1 MILKEG
7 TIELIGMRNP
17 FSTEEAEQ
25 PLQILLNT
33 VLTKAFDLND
43 ADRRIADVLLE
54 YLDELDQDPD
64 VLSAWQ
70 RPSFYEWLIPRFE
83 LQESD
88 SFDSSKELFA
98 ALFRSNKEIPHA
110 AVDISNFTPVS
121 GEKIHVPPVRI
132 PVIPFAYRF
141 SRGQKT
147 ADEVTVVSWIPS
159 LAQAVKQPHWLVL
172 NRFFGARKVHCV
184 WCDPAQIRCFLA
196 RHADRV
202 MITPR
207 LPESEVALNREYVNG
222 VGRPWINL
230 ADFALP
236 EELLK
241 SLTATLFKAVPV
253 YWSDWMATLAV
264 NDRLSAD
271 DHNYLSQLYHNRIT
285 FAEVD
290 AEPHHVEKW
299 LTHAA
304 SSKINIPG
312 LADRLRPASDNSSIH
327 IKKVQQ
333 VDLEKLNRQIAQGKI
348 STEDVVH
355 LILTRGIDLDVS
367 DIKLRSEDQ
376 KGLFVHYKTNGYWI
390 KPLTLQWEA
399 ANLIISVLKDKAGL
413 RTERIDIPQDGQFQI
428 GHNHKT
434 YLFRIHTSYHVSGEQ
449 VILRMK
455 RDASTIRSLVSIGMP
470 ERYVEKLHQILQ
482 GRAGLIVFSG
492 PTGCGKSTTIYSILN
507 EFDPLQYNIQTAEA
521 PIEVVMPHVNQV
533 EIADFGRNTFLN
545 WVRGIVREAPD
556 ILMMG
561 EIRDLETADA
571 LLRVVNTGHRVITTL
586 HANSAAMVPIR
597 FLQLG
602 VQPFLIA
609 STLRMAL
616 SQCLVKMVCPH
627 CDEEVPIPGRD
638 KLKKM
643 KINSEWLDGAKYF
656 KVGRGCSHCNGTGFE
671 GRKALYEA
679 LIVDDEVAQAL
690 YSHPTP
696 EKLRALMLEK
706 GEVTLLEK
714 AVREAA
720 HGVISLEEAT
730 QLALELSE

>member
-1 MILKEG
+1 MLVLKGVHNGCRLDE
-7 TIELIGMRNP
+7 T
-17 FSTEEAEQ
+17 EQ

-33 VLTKAFDLND
+33 VLAEPFFPNNGSRDTTDL
-43 ADRRIADVLLE
+43 LLE
-54 YLDELDQDPD
+54 YMDELEQESDL
-64 VLSAWQ
+64 LSAWQ
-70 RPSFYEWLIPRFE
+70 RLSFYEWLIPHLRE
-83 LQESD
+83 PVP
-88 SFDSSKELFA
+88 ELFQTA
-98 ALFRSNKEIPHA
+98 KDLFVALFRSNKTVPHA
-110 AVDISNFTPVS
+110 AVDISNFTPIS
-121 GEKIHVPPVRI
+121 GEKIHLPPVRI
-132 PVIPFAYRF
+132 PLIPLAYRF
-141 SRGQKT
+141 SHGQKT
-147 ADEVTVVSWIPS
+147 ADEVTVVSWIPT
-159 LAQAVKQPHWLVL
+159 LAEAIKQPYWSVL
-172 NRFFGARKVHCV
+172 NRFFGAKKIHCI
-184 WCDPAQIRCFLA
+184 WCDPEPIRSFLA
-196 RHADRV
+196 RNADRI

-207 LPESEVALNREYVNG
+207 LPESEVALHKEYLNG
-222 VGRPWINL
+222 IGRPWIDL
-230 ADFALP
+230 IDFALP

-241 SLTATLFKAVPV
+241 RLTATLFSAIPV
-253 YWSDWMATLAV
+253 YWSDSMATLAV
-264 NDRLSAD
+264 TERLSPD
-271 DHNYLSQLYHNRIT
+271 DHNYLSQLYQHRIT

-290 AEPHHVEKW
+290 AESRHVEKW
-299 LTHAA
+299 LAHAA
-304 SSKINIPG
+304 NSKINIPG
-312 LADRLRPASDNSSIH
+312 LADRLKPAGDTSSIH
-327 IKKVQQ
+327 VKKVQQ
-333 VDLEKLNRQIAQGKI
+333 VDLEKLNRQIAQGNI

-367 DIKLRSEDQ
+367 DIKLRSEEQ

-390 KPLTLQWEA
+390 KPLRLHSEA
-399 ANLIISVLKDKAGL
+399 ANLIIAVLKDKAGL

-428 GHNHKT
+428 GHNRKT

-455 RDASTIRSLVSIGMP
+455 RDASAIRSLVSLGMP
-470 ERYVEKLHQILQ
+470 ERYVEKIHQILH
-482 GRAGLIVFSG
+482 GRSGLIVFSG

-507 EFDPLQYNIQTAEA
+507 EFDPLQHNIQTAES

-533 EIADFGRNTFLN
+533 EISDFGRNTFLN

-627 CDEEVPIPGRD
+627 CDEEVPIPGREN
-638 KLKKM
+638 LKKM
-643 KINSEWLDGAKYF
+643 RINPAWLEGAEFF

-679 LIVDDEVAQAL
+679 LIVDEEIAHELHGQ
-690 YSHPTP
+690 PTP
-696 EKLRALMLEK
+696 EKLRRLMIEK
-706 GEVTLLEK
+706 GETTLLEK

>member
-1 MILKEG
+1 MLVIK
-7 TIELIGMRNP
+7 GMRDPCNLDLR
-17 FSTEEAEQ
+17 EQ
-25 PLQILLNT
+25 PLQTLLNT
-33 VLTKAFDLND
+33 VLMRPFS
-43 ADRRIADVLLE
+43 LE
-54 YLDELDQDPD
+54 NGTLKISDILPLYLDDLDRESDL
-64 VLSAWQ
+64 LSAWQ
-70 RPSFYEWLIPRFE
+70 QPSFYEWVVPRF
-83 LQESD
+83 QEREPEFFQTGTD
-88 SFDSSKELFA
+88 LFA
-98 ALFRSNKEIPHA
+98 ALFRSNKEVLHA
-110 AVDISNFTPVS
+110 AVDISNFTPAS
-121 GEKIHVPPVRI
+121 GEKLHLPPVRI
-132 PVIPFAYRF
+132 PLIPLAYKF

-147 ADEVTVVSWIPS
+147 ADEVTIVSWVPG
-159 LAQAVKQPHWLVL
+159 LAQAIKQPHWSVL
-172 NRFFGARKVHCV
+172 NRFFGVRKVHCV
-184 WCDPAQIRCFLA
+184 WCDPEPIRSFLA
-196 RHADRV
+196 RNADRI

-207 LPESEVALNREYVNG
+207 LPETEVALHKEYING
-222 VGRPWINL
+222 VGKPWIDL
-230 ADFALP
+230 IDFALP

-241 SLTATLFKAVPV
+241 CLTATLFNAVPV

-264 NDRLSAD
+264 SDRLSAD
-271 DHNYLSQLYHNRIT
+271 DHNYLSQLYQHRLT

-290 AEPHHVEKW
+290 AEPRQIEKW
-299 LTHAA
+299 LAHAA

-312 LADRLRPASDNSSIH
+312 LADRLKPTGDTSSIH

-333 VDLEKLNRQIAQGKI
+333 VDLEKLNRQIAQGRI

-355 LILTRGIDLDVS
+355 LILTRGIELDVS

-376 KGLFVHYKTNGYWI
+376 NGLFVHYKTNGYWM
-390 KPLTLQWEA
+390 KPLRLQSES

-428 GHNHKT
+428 GHNRKT

-455 RDASTIRSLVSIGMP
+455 RDVNSIRSLVSLGMP
-470 ERYVEKLHQILQ
+470 ERYVEKIHQILH
-482 GRAGLIVFSG
+482 GRSGLIVFSG

-507 EFDPLQYNIQTAEA
+507 EFDPLQHNIQTAES
-521 PIEVVMPHVNQV
+521 PIEVVIPHVNQV
-533 EIADFGRNTFLN
+533 EISDFGRNTFLN

-597 FLQLG
+597 FFQLG

-627 CDEEVPIPGRD
+627 CDEEVPIPGSD
-638 KLKKM
+638 KLKTM
-643 KINSEWLDGAKYF
+643 RINPAWLDGAEFF
-656 KVGRGCSHCNGTGFE
+656 KVGRGCGHCNGTGFE

-679 LIVDDEVAQAL
+679 LIVDEELARELHCQ
-690 YSHPTP
+690 PTP
-696 EKLRALMLEK
+696 EKLRRLMIEK
-706 GEVTLLEK
+706 GETSLLEK

-730 QLALELSE
+730 QLALELSD

>member
-1 MILKEG
+1 MLMLK
-7 TIELIGMRNP
+7 GMRD
-17 FSTEEAEQ
+17 SCSLDQTEQ
-25 PLQILLNT
+25 PLQTLLNA
-33 VLTKAFDLND
+33 VLVKPFGLDSGSCDLT
-43 ADRRIADVLLE
+43 DVLLE
-54 YLDELDQDPD
+54 YIDELDQESDL
-64 VLSAWQ
+64 LSAWQ
-70 RPSFYEWLIPRFE
+70 RLSFYEWLMPRFQE
-83 LQESD
+83 QESGLVETPKD
-88 SFDSSKELFA
+88 LFA
-98 ALFRSNKEIPHA
+98 ALFRSNKEVSHV
-110 AVDISNFTPVS
+110 AVDIGNFSPRS
-121 GEKIHVPPVRI
+121 GERIHLPPVRI
-132 PVIPFAYRF
+132 PLVPLAYRY
-141 SRGQKT
+141 SHGHKT
-147 ADEVTVVSWIPS
+147 ADEVTVVSWIPG
-159 LAQAVKQPHWLVL
+159 LAQAVKRPYWSIL
-172 NRFFGARKVHCV
+172 NHFFGARKIHCV
-184 WCDPAQIRCFLA
+184 WCDPEPIRSFLS
-196 RHADRV
+196 RNADRI

-207 LPESEVALNREYVNG
+207 LPESEVALHKEYING
-222 VGRPWINL
+222 IGRPWIDLN
-230 ADFALP
+230 DFALP

-241 SLTATLFKAVPV
+241 RLTATLFSAVPV

-264 NDRLSAD
+264 SERLSPD
-271 DHNYLSQLYHNRIT
+271 DHNYLSQLYQRRVV

-290 AEPHHVEKW
+290 AESRLVEKW
-299 LTHAA
+299 LASAA
-304 SSKINIPG
+304 NSKINIPG
-312 LADRLRPASDNSSIH
+312 LADRLKPTGNTSSIH
-327 IKKVQQ
+327 VKKVQQ
-333 VDLEKLNRQIAQGKI
+333 VDLEKLNRQIAQGNI
-348 STEDVVH
+348 STEDIVH

-376 KGLFVHYKTNGYWI
+376 IGLFVHYKTNGYWI
-390 KPLTLQWEA
+390 KPLKLQAEA

-428 GHNHKT
+428 GHNHRT

-455 RDASTIRSLVSIGMP
+455 RDANSIRSLVSLGMP
-470 ERYVEKLHQILQ
+470 ERYLEKIHQILH
-482 GRAGLIVFSG
+482 GRSGLIVFSG

-507 EFDPLQYNIQTAEA
+507 EFDPLQHNIQTAES

-533 EIADFGRNTFLN
+533 EISDFGRNTFLN

-627 CDEEVPIPGRD
+627 CDEEVPVPSRE

-643 KINSEWLDGAKYF
+643 RINPAWLEDAKFF

-679 LIVDDEVAQAL
+679 LIVDEDIAHEL
-690 YSHPTP
+690 HGHPTP
-696 EKLRALMLEK
+696 ENLRRLMIEK
-706 GEVTLLEK
+706 GESTLLEK

>member
-1 MILKEG
+1 MFVLKG
-7 TIELIGMRNP
+7 KRDPCGLD
-17 FSTEEAEQ
+17 EAEQ
-25 PLQILLNT
+25 PLQILLNA
-33 VLTKAFDLND
+33 VLIRPFSLTDVNRD
-43 ADRRIADVLLE
+43 PTDVLLE
-54 YLDELDQDPD
+54 YLDELEQDSD
-64 VLSAWQ
+64 LLSAWQ
-70 RPSFYEWLIPRFE
+70 RTSFYEWVIPRFPE
-83 LQESD
+83 QESARFATA
-88 SFDSSKELFA
+88 SELFS
-98 ALFRSNKEIPHA
+98 ALFRSNKEVSHV
-110 AVDISNFTPVS
+110 AVDISNFTPLS
-121 GEKIHVPPVRI
+121 GEKIHLPPVRI
-132 PVIPFAYRF
+132 PLIPLNYRF

-147 ADEVTVVSWIPS
+147 ADEVTVVSWIPG
-159 LAQAVKQPHWLVL
+159 LAQAVKQPHWSVL
-172 NRFFGARKVHCV
+172 NRFFGAKKIHCV
-184 WCDPAQIRCFLA
+184 WCDPEPIRLFLA
-196 RHADRV
+196 RNADRI

-207 LPESEVALNREYVNG
+207 LPESEVALHKEYLNG
-222 VGRPWINL
+222 IGRPWIDLN
-230 ADFALP
+230 DFALP

-241 SLTATLFKAVPV
+241 RLTATLFNAIPV

-264 NDRLSAD
+264 SDRLSAD
-271 DHNYLSQLYHNRIT
+271 DHNYLSQLYQHRVT

-290 AEPHHVEKW
+290 AESRHLEKW
-299 LTHAA
+299 LAHAA

-312 LADRLRPASDNSSIH
+312 LADRLKSTGDSSSIH
-327 IKKVQQ
+327 VKKVKQ
-333 VDLEKLNRQIAQGKI
+333 VDLEKLNRQIAQGNI

-376 KGLFVHYKTNGYWI
+376 SGLFVHYKTNGYWI
-390 KPLTLQWEA
+390 KPLRLQAEA

-428 GHNHKT
+428 GHNHRT

-455 RDASTIRSLVSIGMP
+455 RDANSIRSLVSLGMP
-470 ERYVEKLHQILQ
+470 ERYVEKIHQILH

-507 EFDPLQYNIQTAEA
+507 EFDPLQHNIQTAES
-521 PIEVVMPHVNQV
+521 PIEVVIPHVNQV
-533 EIADFGRNTFLN
+533 EISDFGRNTFLN

-627 CDEEVPIPGRD
+627 CDEEVPIPSRE

-643 KINSEWLDGAKYF
+643 RINLAWLEGAEFF

-679 LIVDDEVAQAL
+679 LMVDEEIAHELHGQ
-690 YSHPTP
+690 PTP
-696 EKLRALMLEK
+696 EKLRHLMIEK
-706 GEVTLLEK
+706 GETTLLEK

>member
-1 MILKEG
+1 MAIKSERDPCGLD
-7 TIELIGMRNP
+7 
-17 FSTEEAEQ
+17 EAEQ
-25 PLQILLNT
+25 PLQILLNA
-33 VLTKAFDLND
+33 VLIRPFSRTD
-43 ADRRIADVLLE
+43 ANRDPTDVLLE
-54 YLDELDQDPD
+54 YLDELDQDSD
-64 VLSAWQ
+64 LLSAWQ
-70 RPSFYEWLIPRFE
+70 RTSFYEWIIPRSQE
-83 LQESD
+83 QESAR
-88 SFDSSKELFA
+88 FATAKELFS
-98 ALFRSNKEIPHA
+98 ALFRSNKEISHA
-110 AVDISNFTPVS
+110 AVDISNFTPFS
-121 GEKIHVPPVRI
+121 GEKIHLPPVRI
-132 PVIPFAYRF
+132 PLIPLAYRF

-147 ADEVTVVSWIPS
+147 ADEVTVVSWIPG
-159 LAQAVKQPHWLVL
+159 LAQAVKQPHWSVL
-172 NRFFGARKVHCV
+172 NRFFGARKIHCV
-184 WCDPAQIRCFLA
+184 WCDPELIRLFLA
-196 RHADRV
+196 RNADRM

-207 LPESEVALNREYVNG
+207 LPESEVALHKEYLNG
-222 VGRPWINL
+222 IGRPWIDLN
-230 ADFALP
+230 DFALP

-241 SLTATLFKAVPV
+241 RLTATLFKAIPV

-264 NDRLSAD
+264 SDRLSAD
-271 DHNYLSQLYHNRIT
+271 DHNYLSQLYQHRVT

-290 AEPHHVEKW
+290 AESRHLEKW
-299 LTHAA
+299 LAHAA

-312 LADRLRPASDNSSIH
+312 LADRLKPAGDSSSIH
-327 IKKVQQ
+327 VKKVKQ
-333 VDLEKLNRQIAQGKI
+333 VDLEKLNRQIAQGNI

-376 KGLFVHYKTNGYWI
+376 NGLFVHYKTNGYWI
-390 KPLTLQWEA
+390 KPLRLQAEA

-455 RDASTIRSLVSIGMP
+455 RDANSIRSLVSLGMP
-470 ERYVEKLHQILQ
+470 ERYVEKIHQILH

-507 EFDPLQYNIQTAEA
+507 EFDPLQHNIQTAES
-521 PIEVVMPHVNQV
+521 PIEVVIPHVNQV
-533 EIADFGRNTFLN
+533 EISDFGRNTFLN

-627 CDEEVPIPGRD
+627 CDEEVPIPSRE

-643 KINSEWLDGAKYF
+643 KINPAWLEGAEFF

-679 LIVDDEVAQAL
+679 LMVDEEIAHELHGQ
-690 YSHPTP
+690 PTP
-696 EKLRALMLEK
+696 EKLRRLMIEK
-706 GEVTLLEK
+706 GETTLLEK

>member
-1 MILKEG
+1 MFVLKGERDSHG
-7 TIELIGMRNP
+7 LD
-17 FSTEEAEQ
+17 EAEQ
-25 PLQILLNT
+25 PLQILLNA
-33 VLTKAFDLND
+33 VLIRPFSLTDANRDLTD
-43 ADRRIADVLLE
+43 LLLE
-54 YLDELDQDPD
+54 YLDELYQDSD
-64 VLSAWQ
+64 LLSAWQ
-70 RPSFYEWLIPRFE
+70 RTSFYEWIIPRFQE
-83 LQESD
+83 QESTGY
-88 SFDSSKELFA
+88 KTARELFS
-98 ALFRSNKEIPHA
+98 ALFRSNKEVSHA
-110 AVDISNFTPVS
+110 AVDISNFTPLS
-121 GEKIHVPPVRI
+121 GAKIYLPPVRI
-132 PVIPFAYRF
+132 PLIPLTYRF

-147 ADEVTVVSWIPS
+147 ADEVTVVSWIPG
-159 LAQAVKQPHWLVL
+159 LAQAIRQPHWSVL
-172 NRFFGARKVHCV
+172 NRFFGARKIHCV
-184 WCDPAQIRCFLA
+184 WCDPEPIRLFLA
-196 RHADRV
+196 RNADRI

-207 LPESEVALNREYVNG
+207 LPESEVALHKEYLNG
-222 VGRPWINL
+222 IGRPWIDLN
-230 ADFALP
+230 DFSLP

-241 SLTATLFKAVPV
+241 RLTATLFNAIPV

-264 NDRLSAD
+264 TDRLSAD
-271 DHNYLSQLYHNRIT
+271 DHNYLSQLYQHRVT

-290 AEPHHVEKW
+290 AESRHLEKW
-299 LTHAA
+299 LAHAA
-304 SSKINIPG
+304 NSKINIPG
-312 LADRLRPASDNSSIH
+312 LADRLKPTGDSSSIH
-327 IKKVQQ
+327 VKKVKQ
-333 VDLEKLNRQIAQGKI
+333 VDLEKLNRQIAQGNI

-376 KGLFVHYKTNGYWI
+376 SGLFVHYKTNGYWI
-390 KPLTLQWEA
+390 KPLRLQAEA

-428 GHNHKT
+428 GHNHRT

-455 RDASTIRSLVSIGMP
+455 RDANSIRSLVSLGMP
-470 ERYVEKLHQILQ
+470 ERYVEKIHQILH

-507 EFDPLQYNIQTAEA
+507 EFDPLEHNIQTAES
-521 PIEVVMPHVNQV
+521 PIEVVIPHVNQV
-533 EIADFGRNTFLN
+533 EISDFGRNTFLN

-571 LLRVVNTGHRVITTL
+571 LLRVVNTEHRVITTL

-627 CDEEVPIPGRD
+627 CDEEVPIPSRE

-643 KINSEWLDGAKYF
+643 RINPAWLEGAEF
-656 KVGRGCSHCNGTGFE
+656 FRVGRGCSHCNGTGFE

-679 LIVDDEVAQAL
+679 LMVDEEIAHELHGQ
-690 YSHPTP
+690 PTP
-696 EKLRALMLEK
+696 EKLRHLMIEK
-706 GEVTLLEK
+706 GETTLLEK

>member
-1 MILKEG
+1 MLVLKSKRDPCILDE
-7 TIELIGMRNP
+7 T
-17 FSTEEAEQ
+17 EQ

-33 VLTKAFDLND
+33 VLTKAIGLKEGNRDTT
-43 ADRRIADVLLE
+43 DVLLE
-54 YLDELDQDPD
+54 YIDELDQDSD
-64 VLSAWQ
+64 LFSAWQ
-70 RPSFYEWLIPRFE
+70 RPSFYEWLIPRF
-83 LQESD
+83 QEQVSEFYKTATD
-88 SFDSSKELFA
+88 LFA
-98 ALFRSNKEIPHA
+98 AIFSSNKEVSHVAI
-110 AVDISNFTPVS
+110 DISNFTPMFGKKV
-121 GEKIHVPPVRI
+121 HLPPVRI
-132 PVIPFAYRF
+132 PLIPLTYRF

-147 ADEVTVVSWIPS
+147 ADEVTVVSWIPE
-159 LAQAVKQPHWLVL
+159 LAQAVKQPHWSVL

-184 WCDPAQIRCFLA
+184 WCDPEPIRLFLA
-196 RHADRV
+196 RNADRI

-207 LPESEVALNREYVNG
+207 LPESEVALHKEYING
-222 VGRPWINL
+222 IGRPWIDL
-230 ADFALP
+230 IDFALP
-236 EELLK
+236 EDLLK
-241 SLTATLFKAVPV
+241 RLTATLFKAVPV
-253 YWSDWMATLAV
+253 YWSDWMATLAMS
-264 NDRLSAD
+264 DRLTAD
-271 DHNYLSQLYHNRIT
+271 DHNYLSQVYQHRVT

-290 AEPHHVEKW
+290 AEALYVEKW
-299 LTHAA
+299 LAYAA

-312 LADRLRPASDNSSIH
+312 LADRLKPAGDTSSIH
-327 IKKVQQ
+327 VKKVQQ
-333 VDLEKLNRQIAQGKI
+333 VDLDRLNRQIALGNI

-376 KGLFVHYKTNGYWI
+376 NGLFVHYKTNGYWI
-390 KPLTLQWEA
+390 KPLRLQSEA
-399 ANLIISVLKDKAGL
+399 ANLIIAVLKDKAGL

-455 RDASTIRSLVSIGMP
+455 RDANSIRSLVSLGMP
-470 ERYVEKLHQILQ
+470 ERYVEKIHQILHS
-482 GRAGLIVFSG
+482 RSGLIVFSG

-507 EFDPLQYNIQTAEA
+507 EFDPLQHNIQTAES
-521 PIEVVMPHVNQV
+521 PIEVVIPHVNQV
-533 EIADFGRNTFLN
+533 EISDFGRNTFLN

-597 FLQLG
+597 FFQLG

-627 CDEEVPIPGRD
+627 CAEEVPIPGRE
-638 KLKKM
+638 KLKKRR
-643 KINSEWLDGAKYF
+643 IDPAWLEGAEFF

-679 LIVDDEVAQAL
+679 LVVDEEIAHVLHGQ
-690 YSHPTP
+690 PTP
-696 EKLRALMLEK
+696 EKLRRLMIER
-706 GEVTLLEK
+706 GEPTLLEK
-714 AVREAA
+714 AVREAV

-730 QLALELSE
+730 QLALELAE

>member
-1 MILKEG
+1 MLVLKRKRDLCSQDG
-7 TIELIGMRNP
+7 TEL
-17 FSTEEAEQ
+17 S
-25 PLQILLNT
+25 LQT
-33 VLTKAFDLND
+33 
-43 ADRRIADVLLE
+43 LLE
-54 YLDELDQDPD
+54 AVLIKSFSPNDIDGEITEFLLDYRDELNQNSDL
-64 VLSAWQ
+64 LSAWQ
-70 RPSFYEWLIPRFE
+70 RPSFYEWVLAR
-83 LQESD
+83 LQAEEAK
-88 SFDSSKELFA
+88 SFATTTDLFT
-98 ALFRSNKEIPHA
+98 ALFRSNKEVSHA
-110 AVDISNFTPVS
+110 AIDIGNFTPMS
-121 GEKIHVPPVRI
+121 GERIHLPPVRI
-132 PVIPFAYRF
+132 PLIPLAYKY

-147 ADEVTVVSWIPS
+147 ADEVTVVSWIPG
-159 LAQAVKQPHWLVL
+159 LAQAIRQPHWSLL
-172 NRFFGARKVHCV
+172 NRFYGARKIHCV
-184 WCDPAQIRCFLA
+184 WCDPEPIRSFLV
-196 RHADRV
+196 RNADRI

-207 LPESEVALNREYVNG
+207 LSESEVALHKEYLNG
-222 VGRPWINL
+222 IGRPWINL
-230 ADFALP
+230 IDFALP

-241 SLTATLFKAVPV
+241 RLTATFFSAVPV
-253 YWSDWMATLAV
+253 YWSEWMVTLAV
-264 NDRLSAD
+264 SERLSAD
-271 DHNYLSQLYHNRIT
+271 DHNYLSQLYKNRVT

-290 AEPHHVEKW
+290 AESRQVEKW
-299 LTHAA
+299 LAYAA

-312 LADRLRPASDNSSIH
+312 LADRLKPAGDTSSIH
-327 IKKVQQ
+327 VKRVQQ
-333 VDLEKLNRQIAQGKI
+333 VDLEKLNRQIAQGNI

-367 DIKLRSEDQ
+367 DIKLRSEEQ
-376 KGLFVHYKTNGYWI
+376 NGLFVHYKTNGYWI
-390 KPLTLQWEA
+390 RPLRLQSEA

-428 GHNHKT
+428 GHNQRI

-455 RDASTIRSLVSIGMP
+455 RDASSIRSLVSLGMP
-470 ERYVEKLHQILQ
+470 ERYVERTHQILH
-482 GRAGLIVFSG
+482 GRSGLIVFSG

-507 EFDPLQYNIQTAEA
+507 EFDPLQHNIQTAES
-521 PIEVVMPHVNQV
+521 PIEVVIPHVNQV
-533 EIADFGRNTFLN
+533 EISDFGRNTFLN

-571 LLRVVNTGHRVITTL
+571 LLRVVNTGHRVVTTL

-627 CDEEVPIPGRD
+627 CDEEVPVPSRE

-643 KINSEWLDGAKYF
+643 RIDPAWLEGAEFF
-656 KVGRGCSHCNGTGFE
+656 KVGRGCNHCNGTGFE

-679 LIVDDEVAQAL
+679 LIVDEEIAHQL
-690 YSHPTP
+690 YGQPTP
-696 EKLRALMLEK
+696 EKLRRLMNEK
-706 GEVTLLEK
+706 GEPSLLEK

>member
-1 MILKEG
+1 MFVLKDKGDPCRLDG
-7 TIELIGMRNP
+7 T
-17 FSTEEAEQ
+17 EQ
-25 PLQILLNT
+25 PLQVLLNT
-33 VLTKAFDLND
+33 LLLRPFSLMD
-43 ADRRIADVLLE
+43 ANRGVTDVLLE
-54 YLDELDQDPD
+54 YLDEVDQESDL
-64 VLSAWQ
+64 LSAWQ
-70 RPSFYEWLIPRFE
+70 RTSFYEWVIPR
-83 LQESD
+83 LQEQESERFETVRD
-88 SFDSSKELFA
+88 LFA
-98 ALFRSNKEIPHA
+98 ALFRSNKEVSHA
-110 AVDISNFTPVS
+110 AVDISNYTPLS
-121 GEKIHVPPVRI
+121 GEKIHLPPVRVPLI
-132 PVIPFAYRF
+132 PLTYRF

-147 ADEVTVVSWIPS
+147 ADEVTVVSWIPGF
-159 LAQAVKQPHWLVL
+159 AQAVKQPVWSIL
-172 NRFFGARKVHCV
+172 NRFFGARKIHCV
-184 WCDPAQIRCFLA
+184 WCDPESIRQFLA
-196 RHADRV
+196 RNVDRI
-202 MITPR
+202 MIIPR
-207 LPESEVALNREYVNG
+207 LPESEVALHKEYING
-222 VGRPWINL
+222 TGRPWIDLN
-230 ADFALP
+230 DFALP

-241 SLTATLFKAVPV
+241 RLTATLFNAVPV

-264 NDRLSAD
+264 SNRLSAD
-271 DHNYLSQLYHNRIT
+271 DHNYLSQLYQHRVT

-290 AEPHHVEKW
+290 AESRQVEKW
-299 LTHAA
+299 LAHSA

-312 LADRLRPASDNSSIH
+312 LADRLKPAGDSSSIH
-327 IKKVQQ
+327 VKKVKQ
-333 VDLEKLNRQIAQGKI
+333 VDLEKLNRQIAQGNI

-376 KGLFVHYKTNGYWI
+376 TGLFVHYKTSGYWI
-390 KPLTLQWEA
+390 KPLRLQSEA
-399 ANLIISVLKDKAGL
+399 ASLIISVLKDKAGL

-455 RDASTIRSLVSIGMP
+455 RDANSIRSLVSLGMP
-470 ERYVEKLHQILQ
+470 ERYVEKIHQILH

-507 EFDPLQYNIQTAEA
+507 EFDPLQHNIQTAES
-521 PIEVVMPHVNQV
+521 PIEVVIPHVNQV
-533 EIADFGRNTFLN
+533 EISDFGRNTFLN

-586 HANSAAMVPIR
+586 HANSAATVPIR

-627 CDEEVPIPGRD
+627 CDEEVPIPGRE

-643 KINSEWLDGAKYF
+643 RINPAWLDGAEFF

-679 LIVDDEVAQAL
+679 LVVDEEIARELHGQ
-690 YSHPTP
+690 PTP
-696 EKLRALMLEK
+696 EKLRRLMTEK
-706 GEVTLLEK
+706 GEMTLLEK
-714 AVREAA
+714 AVREAV

>member
-1 MILKEG
+1 MLVLK
-7 TIELIGMRNP
+7 GMRDP
-17 FSTEEAEQ
+17 WCLDETEQ

-33 VLTKAFDLND
+33 VLIKPFGLNEVNHE
-43 ADRRIADVLLE
+43 ITDVLLE
-54 YLDELDQDPD
+54 YLDELDQESDL
-64 VLSAWQ
+64 VSAWQ
-70 RPSFYEWLIPRFE
+70 RSSFYEWVIPRFRE
-83 LQESD
+83 PGSA
-88 SFDSSKELFA
+88 LFETA
-98 ALFRSNKEIPHA
+98 KDVFASLFRSIKEVSHVAI
-110 AVDISNFTPVS
+110 DIGNFTPKS
-121 GEKIHVPPVRI
+121 GEKIHLPPVRI
-132 PVIPFAYRF
+132 PLIPLAYKF
-141 SRGQKT
+141 SHGQKT
-147 ADEVTVVSWIPS
+147 ADEVTVVSWMPG
-159 LAQAVKQPHWLVL
+159 LAQAVKQPHWSVL

-184 WCDPAQIRCFLA
+184 WCDPEPIRSFLA
-196 RHADRV
+196 RNTDRI

-207 LPESEVALNREYVNG
+207 LPENEVALQKDYING
-222 VGRPWINL
+222 MGRPWIDL
-230 ADFALP
+230 IDFALP
-236 EELLK
+236 EDLLK
-241 SLTATLFKAVPV
+241 RLTATFFNAIPV

-264 NDRLSAD
+264 SDRLTAD
-271 DHNYLSQLYHNRIT
+271 DHNYLSQIYQNRVR
-285 FAEVD
+285 FAEID
-290 AEPHHVEKW
+290 AESTHVEKW
-299 LTHAA
+299 LAQAA

-312 LADRLRPASDNSSIH
+312 LADRLRPAGDTSNIH
-327 IKKVQQ
+327 LKKVQQ
-333 VDLEKLNRQIAQGKI
+333 VDLEKLNRQIAQGNI

-376 KGLFVHYKTNGYWI
+376 IGLFVHYKTNGYWI
-390 KPLTLQWEA
+390 KPLRLQSEA

-428 GHNHKT
+428 GHNNRT

-455 RDASTIRSLVSIGMP
+455 RDASSIRSLVSLGMP
-470 ERYVEKLHQILQ
+470 ERYVEKIHQILH
-482 GRAGLIVFSG
+482 GRSGLIVFSG

-507 EFDPLQYNIQTAEA
+507 EFDPLQHNIQTAES
-521 PIEVVMPHVNQV
+521 PIEVVIPHVNQV
-533 EIADFGRNTFLN
+533 EISDFGRNTFLN

-586 HANSAAMVPIR
+586 HANSAAMVPVR

-627 CDEEVPIPGRD
+627 CDEEVPVPSCE

-643 KINSEWLDGAKYF
+643 RINPNWMEDAEFF

-679 LIVDDEVAQAL
+679 LVVDEEIAHEL
-690 YSHPTP
+690 YGQPTP
-696 EKLRALMLEK
+696 ERLRRLMIEK
-706 GEVTLLEK
+706 GEPTLLEK
-714 AVREAA
+714 AVREAV

>member
-1 MILKEG
+1 MLVLKD
-7 TIELIGMRNP
+7 IRDLD
-17 FSTEEAEQ
+17 EAEQ
-25 PLQILLNT
+25 PLQTLLNT
-33 VLTKAFDLND
+33 VLRNSFKLHNENWN
-43 ADRRIADVLLE
+43 IASVLRD
-54 YLDELDQDPD
+54 YLDELDQGTDL
-64 VLSAWQ
+64 LSAWQ
-70 RPSFYEWLIPRFE
+70 RPSFYEWIVPR
-83 LQESD
+83 LQEHEAE
-88 SFDSSKELFA
+88 FFATAQNLFA
-98 ALFRSNKEIPHA
+98 ALFRSNKEVSHSA
-110 AVDISNFTPVS
+110 LDITNFTPVS
-121 GEKIHVPPVRI
+121 GKKIHLPPVRI
-132 PVIPFAYRF
+132 PLIPVAYRF

-147 ADEVTVVSWIPS
+147 ADEVTVVSWIPG
-159 LAQAVKQPHWLVL
+159 LAQAIRQPHWSVL
-172 NRFFGARKVHCV
+172 NRFFGARKVHCI
-184 WCDPAQIRCFLA
+184 WCDPEAIRSFLV
-196 RHADRV
+196 RNADRV
-202 MITPR
+202 MITSR
-207 LPESEVALNREYVNG
+207 LPEGEVALHKEYNNG
-222 VGRPWINL
+222 MGRPWIDL
-230 ADFALP
+230 TDFALP

-241 SLTATLFKAVPV
+241 RLTATLFNAVPV
-253 YWSDWMATLAV
+253 YWSDCMATLAV
-264 NDRLSAD
+264 SDRLSAD
-271 DHNYLSQLYHNRIT
+271 DHNYLSQLYQHRVT

-290 AEPHHVEKW
+290 AELRDLEKW
-299 LTHAA
+299 LAQAA

-312 LADRLRPASDNSSIH
+312 LADRLRPAGDSSSIH
-327 IKKVQQ
+327 VKKVQQ
-333 VDLEKLNRQIAQGKI
+333 VDLEKLNRQIAQGNI

-355 LILTRGIDLDVS
+355 LILTRGIELDVS

-376 KGLFVHYKTNGYWI
+376 NGLFVHYKTNGYWV
-390 KPLTLQWEA
+390 KPLRLQSES

-428 GHNHKT
+428 GHHHKT

-455 RDASTIRSLVSIGMP
+455 RDANAIRSLVSLGMP
-470 ERYVEKLHQILQ
+470 ERYVEKIHQILH
-482 GRAGLIVFSG
+482 GRSGLIVFSG

-507 EFDPLQYNIQTAEA
+507 EFDPLQHNIQTAES
-521 PIEVVMPHVNQV
+521 PIEVVIPHVNQV
-533 EIADFGRNTFLN
+533 EISDFGRNTFLS

-561 EIRDLETADA
+561 EVRDLETADA

-586 HANSAAMVPIR
+586 HANSASMVPIR

-602 VQPFLIA
+602 VPPFLIA

-627 CDEEVPIPGRD
+627 CDEEVPVPGCE

-643 KINSEWLDGAKYF
+643 RINPAWLEGAEFF

-679 LIVDDEVAQAL
+679 LIVDEEIAQEL
-690 YSHPTP
+690 HGQPTP
-696 EKLRALMLEK
+696 EKLRRLMLAK
-706 GEVTLLEK
+706 GENTLLEK

>member
-1 MILKEG
+1 MFILKG
-7 TIELIGMRNP
+7 TSDPCHL
-17 FSTEEAEQ
+17 EETEQ
-25 PLQILLNT
+25 PLQILLST
-33 VLTKAFDLND
+33 ILTKPFNLYN
-43 ADRRIADVLLE
+43 ADQDFTEVLIE
-54 YLDELDQDPD
+54 YLDELDRESD
-64 VLSAWQ
+64 LFSAWQ
-70 RPSFYEWLIPRFE
+70 RPAFYEWIVPHWRE
-83 LQESD
+83 QQSI
-88 SFDSSKELFA
+88 SFNTAERLFA
-98 ALFRSNKEIPHA
+98 TLFRSNKQVSHA
-110 AVDISNFTPVS
+110 AIDIGNFTPIS
-121 GEKIHVPPVRI
+121 GQKVHLPPVRI
-132 PVIPFAYRF
+132 PLIPLSYRY
-141 SRGQKT
+141 SHGQKT
-147 ADEVTVVSWIPS
+147 ADEVTVVSWIPG
-159 LAQAVKQPHWLVL
+159 LAQEIKHPHWSVL

-184 WCDPAQIRCFLA
+184 WCDPERIRTFLA
-196 RHADRV
+196 RNADRI

-207 LPESEVALNREYVNG
+207 LPESEVALHKDYING
-222 VGRPWINL
+222 IGKPWL
-230 ADFALP
+230 DLVDFALP
-236 EELLK
+236 EELLRRH
-241 SLTATLFKAVPV
+241 TATMFKAIPV
-253 YWSDWMATLAV
+253 YWSEWMATLAV
-264 NDRLSAD
+264 TDGLSAD
-271 DHNYLSQLYHNRIT
+271 DHNYLSQLYQHRIT
-285 FAEVD
+285 FAEVE
-290 AEPHHVEKW
+290 AESRYVERW
-299 LTHAA
+299 LAEAA
-304 SSKINIPG
+304 NIKINIPG
-312 LADRLRPASDNSSIH
+312 LADRLKPASAESSIH
-327 IKKVQQ
+327 VKKVQQ

-376 KGLFVHYKTNGYWI
+376 SGLFVHYKTNGYWMQ
-390 KPLTLQWEA
+390 PLRLQWEA

-455 RDASTIRSLVSIGMP
+455 RDANSIRSLVSLGMT
-470 ERYVEKLHQILQ
+470 ERYVEKIHQILH
-482 GRAGLIVFSG
+482 GRTGLIVFSG

-507 EFDPLQYNIQTAEA
+507 EFDPLQYNIQTAES
-521 PIEVVMPHVNQV
+521 PIEVVIPHVNQV
-533 EIADFGRNTFLN
+533 EISDFGRNTFLN

-602 VQPFLIA
+602 VQPFLIG

-627 CDEEVPIPGRD
+627 CDEEVPIPGHE

-643 KINSEWLDGAKYF
+643 RINPDWLAEAQFLKT
-656 KVGRGCSHCNGTGFE
+656 GRGCSHCNGTGFE

-679 LIVDDEVAQAL
+679 LIVDEEVAQEL
-690 YSHPTP
+690 RSDPTP
-696 EKLRALMLEK
+696 ERVRRLMLAR
-706 GEVTLLEK
+706 GETTLLEK

-720 HGVISLEEAT
+720 HGTISLEEAT

>member
-1 MILKEG
+1 MLMLK
-7 TIELIGMRNP
+7 GMRDP
-17 FSTEEAEQ
+17 CSLDESEQ

-33 VLTKAFDLND
+33 VLIKAFSLKDESCD
-43 ADRRIADVLLE
+43 STDVLLE
-54 YLDELDQDPD
+54 YLDELDRESDL
-64 VLSAWQ
+64 LSAWQ
-70 RPSFYEWLIPRFE
+70 RPSFYEWVIPRCRQPEAAFYE
-83 LQESD
+83 TAKD
-88 SFDSSKELFA
+88 LFA
-98 ALFRSNKEIPHA
+98 ALFRSNREVSHA
-110 AVDISNFTPVS
+110 AVDIRNFTPLS
-121 GEKIHVPPVRI
+121 GQKIHLPPVRI
-132 PVIPFAYRF
+132 PLIPLAYRF

-147 ADEVTVVSWIPS
+147 ADEITVVSWIPG
-159 LAQAVKQPHWLVL
+159 LAQAVKQPHWSVL
-172 NRFFGARKVHCV
+172 NRFFGAKKVHCV
-184 WCDPAQIRCFLA
+184 WCDPESIRMFLA
-196 RHADRV
+196 RNADRI

-207 LPESEVALNREYVNG
+207 LPENEVALHKEYING
-222 VGRPWINL
+222 IGRPWIDLN
-230 ADFALP
+230 DFALP

-241 SLTATLFKAVPV
+241 RLTATLFNAVPV

-264 NDRLSAD
+264 SDRLSAD
-271 DHNYLSQLYHNRIT
+271 DHNYLSQLYQHRVN

-290 AEPHHVEKW
+290 AESRHVEKW
-299 LTHAA
+299 LACAA

-312 LADRLRPASDNSSIH
+312 LADRLKPAGDTSSIH
-327 IKKVQQ
+327 VKKVQQ
-333 VDLEKLNRQIAQGKI
+333 VNLDKLNRQIAQGNI

-355 LILTRGIDLDVS
+355 LILTRGVDLDVS

-376 KGLFVHYKTNGYWI
+376 NGLFVHYKTNGYWI
-390 KPLTLQWEA
+390 KPLRLQSEA

-455 RDASTIRSLVSIGMP
+455 RDANSIRSLVSLGMP
-470 ERYVEKLHQILQ
+470 ERYVEKIHQILH
-482 GRAGLIVFSG
+482 GRSGLIVFSG

-507 EFDPLQYNIQTAEA
+507 EFDPLQHNIQTAES
-521 PIEVVMPHVNQV
+521 PIEVVIPHVNQV
-533 EIADFGRNTFLN
+533 EISDFGRNTFLN

-561 EIRDLETADA
+561 EIRDLDTADA

-627 CDEEVPIPGRD
+627 CDEEVPIPSRE
-638 KLKKM
+638 KLKKT
-643 KINSEWLDGAKYF
+643 KINPSWLEGAEFF

-671 GRKALYEA
+671 GRKALFEA
-679 LIVDDEVAQAL
+679 LMVDEDIAHELHGQ
-690 YSHPTP
+690 PTP
-696 EKLRALMLEK
+696 EKLRHLMIEK
-706 GEVTLLEK
+706 GESTLLEK